1 MSGIQMMLLGS
12 AADDPATI
20 TISDQN
26 ITGLASPPDTAYAY
40 YFLTSGGQV
49 EQSTEAGGINPSN
62 IEQWCTPTSAVS
74 SYEARVTINSGS
86 LTGGSGAGTWLPLSS
101 TRNWYVSE
109 SVSSST
115 NICEFLVEI
124 RLASTGV
131 VKDSAT
137 ITLEAQVF

>member
-1 MSGIQMMLLGS
+1 MSGIQMMLLAGVG
-12 AADDPATI
+12 DPAVI
-20 TISDQN
+20 TLTDQN
-26 ITGLASPPDTAYAY
+26 ITGLDATTAYAY

-49 EQSTEAGGINPSN
+49 EQSTQAGGAGPTN
-62 IEQWCTPTSAVS
+62 IEQWCTPTSAAS
-74 SYEARVTINSGS
+74 SYEARVTVNSGS

-109 SVSSST
+109 SVSGNS

-137 ITLEAQVF
+137 ITLTATVF